1 MPPFPPIQRL
11 CPYLDRLDEVIDAGF
26 CRMCSREVHDLTA
39 MDARDRTDFLAARGG
54 DACVSYTMHV
64 KPALAAALIAASA
77 AVLAPPDAAQAAEH
91 RAARNPQAGRPPH
104 RPRPIQ
110 ESPVMIRTAGV
121 PAMPLVNAPRHTA
134 PPAPPAESQ
143 PPHKSA

>member
-26 CRMCSREVHDLTA
+26 CRACSREVHDLTA
-39 MDARDRTDFLAARGG
+39 MGARERTDFLAARGG

-77 AVLAPPDAAQAAEH
+77 AVLAAPDPALAANH
-91 RAARNPQAGRPPH
+91 RAGRIPH
-104 RPRPIQ
+104 PPRPVHLRPLQ
-110 ESPVMIRTAGV
+110 PVPVTLAGV
-121 PAMPLVNAPRHTA
+121 PAPIQVDPPRDPG
-134 PPAPPAESQ
+134 PPPPTPPQ
-143 PPHKSA
+143 PPPQKPD